1 MTARSSLY
9 SSVCSMLWRL
19 IAHSQIVMISFSVF
33 MCFSR
38 TSDQHTW
45 LGITMKKSVCLK
57 NKPQGW
63 GWSAVIMCAYCGNSP
78 QNDFY
83 NKLLG
88 TFEAGTVQNGNK
100 GKQSKL
106 KKMSLH
112 RIVKTGGISMTE
124 NPSEM
129 IGKRK
134 KSCCW
139 RGSSAGGKNTGWVLF
154 WHDQSLLIHAW
165 LASAAPTADLVVEG
179 HHSRGLH
186 LLALNPKLPFCS
198 ISTRYLNHSL
208 PLCQASSLFEVNVSK
223 LSVVSLLIRKRSE
236 WLHF

>member
-1 MTARSSLY
+1 MLVVEIPHRMTSTTSY
-9 SSVCSMLWRL
+9 WERL
-19 IAHSQIVMISFSVF
+19 KQEQCKIGTKD
-33 MCFSR
+33 SR
-38 TSDQHTW
+38 LNW
-45 LGITMKKSVCLK
+45 
-57 NKPQGW
+57 
-63 GWSAVIMCAYCGNSP
+63 
-78 QNDFY
+78 
-83 NKLLG
+83 
-88 TFEAGTVQNGNK
+88 
-100 GKQSKL
+100 

-112 RIVKTGGISMTE
+112 RVAKTGGISMTE

-139 RGSSAGGKNTGWVLF
+139 RGSSAGAKNTGWILL

-179 HHSRGLH
+179 HHSSGL
-186 LLALNPKLPFCS
+186 LSLALHPKLPSCS